1 MLRTTHISACP
12 WLLEFQ
18 FLSGGFDKQTKRNLV
33 FISFVVRPLCVL
45 REPYFLIFLLCSK
58 PCPLP
63 HFTQNKNRSP
73 NTAPRPQVTWLP
85 CPPCHHWLLS
95 LHTLCLSSTL
105 DPPQTRA
112 GLRAFALLLFTLEYS
127 SLDAAWPA
135 LSPPS
140 GLSHLHPDHLIHHCK
155 SRLLPACS
163 PDMPHPTRLFCS
175 QHHQACCLLT
185 I

>member
-1 MLRTTHISACP
+1 MKH
-12 WLLEFQ
+12 
-18 FLSGGFDKQTKRNLV
+18 NLV
-33 FISFVVRPLCVL
+33 FISFVVSPLCVL
-45 REPYFLIFLLCSK
+45 REPYFLLFLLCSK

-95 LHTLCLSSTL
+95 PHTLCLSCTL

-112 GLRAFALLLFTLEYS
+112 GLRAFALLPFTLEYS
-127 SLDAAWPA
+127 SLDGCLASS
-135 LSPPS
+135 LTSS

-155 SRLLPACS
+155 SRLLPALRTCLILLDLFVPS
-163 PDMPHPTRLFCS
+163 TIKRAVYLSFSVCTTRQKLHKGKMFVLPTIVECVP
-175 QHHQACCLLT
+175 
-185 I
+185 